1 MSFLYLGEEVL
12 RQLEA
17 LRRRIEKKT
26 LKKEEFRKV
35 KEEEKNWPKKEITR
49 GKFQYRKPRRA
60 QKAFDPRPPP
70 PSIKRATWDPNFS
83 FTMDTMTLETRT

>member
-35 KEEEKNWPKKEITR
+35 KEEEKNWSKKEITR
-49 GKFQYRKPRRA
+49 GNLN
-60 QKAFDPRPPP
+60 
-70 PSIKRATWDPNFS
+70 ITIE
-83 FTMDTMTLETRT
+83 FTLDCTKINPE

>member
-35 KEEEKNWPKKEITR
+35 KEEEKNWSKNCPLRNSTYDGR
-49 GKFQYRKPRRA
+49 
-60 QKAFDPRPPP
+60 
-70 PSIKRATWDPNFS
+70 
-83 FTMDTMTLETRT
+83 